1 MTARNA
7 AEANIAGIGFG
18 NADGTNKSSSQM
30 GVAVGNCLAGGRTI
44 SFAFDADP
52 FIHVMLDSGAYE
64 SSVAR
69 GTIGFQVTL
78 TNVTTGAI
86 VFKAN

>member
-30 GVAVGNCLAGGRTI
+30 GVAVGDCLAGGRTI

-52 FIHVMLDSGAYE
+52 FSMSCSTLARTRARWRAGPSGFR
-64 SSVAR
+64 SR
-69 GTIGFQVTL
+69 
-78 TNVTTGAI
+78 
-86 VFKAN
+86 